1 MFQITINE
9 KGGQPRNLDFD
20 KGEITIG
27 RVQGNDIVLPKG
39 NISKRHSRIVLK
51 DGKFIIIDMQS
62 TNGTYVNGKKITQPQ
77 VVKASDKIYIGDFTL
92 QLATSNGA
100 DSGPPAAK
108 GAGRAASMAPAGE
121 AEVDLFE
128 DKKGGDDRNAPGLV
142 DDNFDK
148 EFESGA
154 DDPPPEPVKAAP
166 SKVVAPQPKKPAKPE
181 PEPEPEGL
189 ELDVGPDDD
198 GDLAAT
204 SAPTPDLD
212 GVSLED
218 DEGSAPKAAVVPMK
232 GGSKKPEKTPAPS
245 PAAAAPSRA
254 GLSRLKPVPAKP
266 GKKEEPSELED
277 LPLPKTGTARAP
289 SSPPVTSQSLSHLHA
304 SAAVAAAAVAL
315 PPMEKAVAVRRL
327 HQLIATEL
335 GFAQKSFGAIADLAP
350 DADKV
355 ARRALAELRLSHHVA
370 GQDDAIVADAVT
382 LATDFSA
389 IAELMED
396 AAVAEILIAPSGKIS
411 VERDGHLTVTDK
423 TIDSEQEI
431 VRLIDRLAVLGSVPT
446 TAESPVVDAR
456 LRDGTRV
463 LGAVPP
469 LAFRGPTISIRKT
482 LREAFTLDSLV
493 ETGAL
498 SDPMRRFVNACL
510 LSYKRGILLSLG
522 PGVGASASLN
532 ALASVALADERV
544 VGIEASVE
552 LHKHEAN
559 LMSFEPSAGLP
570 FDRLVRHVV
579 SLQPDRVF
587 AGVMAGP
594 EAYEL
599 VAAAA
604 GPLEGLVACYA
615 AGSVE
620 QAVDRLAHE
629 IAGRAGT
636 PEEAKRLVARA
647 FPIVIHEQR
656 FSDGSRRLTK
666 IAELRVDGETVA
678 IDDVFAFEVEG
689 LNESG
694 YIAGEFKATGYVPSF
709 VEELPDR
716 DPELKDLFTV
726 E

>member
-9 KGGQPRNLDFD
+9 KGGAPRNLDFD
-20 KGEITIG
+20 KNEITIG

-92 QLATSNGA
+92 QLASGNGVE
-100 DSGPPAAK
+100 SGAPQPK
-108 GAGRAASMAPAGE
+108 GQRAASMAPQG
-121 AEVDLFE
+121 EVDLDVFDE
-128 DKKGGDDRNAPGLV
+128 KKSDEGRGAPGLV

-148 EFESGA
+148 EFDGVDEPA
-154 DDPPPEPVKAAP
+154 PEPVKAAP
-166 SKVVAPQPKKPAKPE
+166 AKVVAPQSKKPAKPE
-181 PEPEPEGL
+181 PEPEPEPDL
-189 ELDVGPDDD
+189 DLDVGNDDSPGGGAATPAPNLSMNLDDD
-198 GDLAAT
+198 G
-204 SAPTPDLD
+204 
-212 GVSLED
+212 
-218 DEGSAPKAAVVPMK
+218 EGSAPKAPVVPMK
-232 GGSKKPEKTPAPS
+232 SPPKKQEKTPSPS
-245 PAAAAPSRA
+245 PAVAQARPGMSK
-254 GLSRLKPVPAKP
+254 LKPVPGAATAKP
-266 GKKEEPSELED
+266 SKREEDEELPRAASPSPRMPSAPPATNQNMSAPQALS
-277 LPLPKTGTARAP
+277 AVMAP
-289 SSPPVTSQSLSHLHA
+289 S
-304 SAAVAAAAVAL
+304 L
-315 PPMEKAVAVRRL
+315 PPMERRVAVREIHRVVVE
-327 HQLIATEL
+327 EL
-335 GFAQKSFGAIADLAP
+335 GLAQKSWAAMAEAAD
-350 DADKV
+350 DADKI
-355 ARRALAELRLSHHVA
+355 ARRALGDLKASHHVA
-370 GQDDAIVADAVT
+370 GAEDAIVADVVSM
-382 LATDFSA
+382 ATDFSA

-396 AAVAEILIAPSGKIS
+396 ATVAEIVIAPSGKIS
-411 VERDGHLTVTDK
+411 VERDGHLTAIDK
-423 TIDSEQEI
+423 TLSGEHEI
-431 VRLIDRLAVLGSVPT
+431 VRLIDRLAVLGNVPT
-446 TAESPVVDAR
+446 TAESQVVDAR

-463 LGAVPP
+463 LGSVPP
-469 LAFRGPTISIRKT
+469 LAFRGPTLSIRKT

-498 SDPMRRFVNACL
+498 SDPMRRFLNACL

-544 VGIEASVE
+544 VGIEASAE

-559 LMSFEPSAGLP
+559 LVSFEPSAGLP

-587 AGVMAGP
+587 AGVMSGP
-594 EAYEL
+594 ESFDL

-604 GPLEGLVACYA
+604 GPLEGMVACYA

-620 QAVDRLAHE
+620 QALDRLSHDLVARVGSAE
-629 IAGRAGT
+629 D
-636 PEEAKRLVARA
+636 AKRLVARA
-647 FPIVIHEQR
+647 FPVIVHEQR

-666 IAELRVDGETVA
+666 ISEVHLDGDAVA
-678 IDDVFAFEVEG
+678 VDDVFVFEVEG

-694 YIAGEFKATGYVPSF
+694 YISGEFKATGYVPRF